1 MILLLLDV
9 TSYGAVADL
18 LGTAKT
24 AKAEG
29 VESDVNTEITKNSD
43 KYKTRDAFYSLSD
56 SSVNCVTSE
65 HFQIIWRNKDTT
77 GTVNRAFVEGNW
89 PTSKVSVHFAYD
101 KFRSKDIGTSPNRG
115 ITGKYKTNI

>member
-43 KYKTRDAFYSLSD
+43 EYKQRY
-56 SSVNCVTSE
+56 N
-65 HFQIIWRNKDTT
+65 W
-77 GTVNRAFVEGNW
+77 NR
-89 PTSKVSVHFAYD
+89 K
-101 KFRSKDIGTSPNRG
+101 
-115 ITGKYKTNI
+115 

>member
-1 MILLLLDV
+1 MNAALMILLLLDV

-43 KYKTRDAFYSLSD
+43 EYKQRY
-56 SSVNCVTSE
+56 N
-65 HFQIIWRNKDTT
+65 W
-77 GTVNRAFVEGNW
+77 NR
-89 PTSKVSVHFAYD
+89 K
-101 KFRSKDIGTSPNRG
+101 
-115 ITGKYKTNI
+115 